1 MIQPPKM
8 SPLPLASAGIGMTRI
23 TSWRS
28 PGRLSGAIDEM
39 SGFLASISGIFASIS
54 ALRPPI
60 LSPLATRPVSMRPA
74 TLSPPAAVSPSATE
88 KAPKS
93 DWRTLGKLL
102 PYVWQW
108 RWRVGVAL
116 ACLVAAKLA
125 NIGVP
130 LVLKSLVDALALTPG
145 DPKSVLVVPVAI
157 LVGSGLLRLSITL
170 FPGLREFLCWPV
182 AARIAGREG
191 Q

>member
-23 TSWRS
+23 TNWRS
-28 PGRLSGAIDEM
+28 PGRVSGAIDEM
-39 SGFLASISGIFASIS
+39 SGFLSSISGIFALIS
-54 ALRPPI
+54 GSRPPI
-60 LSPLATRPVSMRPA
+60 LSSLAKRPRLSMRPA
-74 TLSPPAAVSPSATE
+74 ILSPPAAVPASAAE
-88 KAPKS
+88 RAPKS

-130 LVLKSLVDALALTPG
+130 LVLKGLVDALSLKPG
-145 DPKSVLVVPVAI
+145 
-157 LVGSGLLRLSITL
+157 
-170 FPGLREFLCWPV
+170 
-182 AARIAGREG
+182 
-191 Q
+191 